1 MRKSRIDTVKGEM
14 DMKEFNFLASEL
26 DTMKENGT
34 FQELPIIESL
44 QGSTVKMK
52 GKDIIQLSSNNYLG
66 LTSHPRLQKAAEEA
80 VKRYGAGTGSVR
92 TIAGTF
98 TMHDE
103 LEKKLASFKNTEA
116 ALVFQSGF
124 TANQGILSSIL
135 TKDDIVISDEL
146 NHASIIDGI
155 RLTKAGKKVYQHADM
170 EDLEKILKKSMNYRM
185 RLIVTDGVFSMD
197 GDIAPLPE
205 IVRLAEQYD
214 AFVMV
219 DDAHA
224 SGVLGENGRGTVHH
238 FGLDGKVHIQVGTL
252 SKAIGVLGG
261 YAAGSKVLIDYL
273 KHKGRPFLFS
283 TSHPPAVTA
292 ACIEAVNVLMEEPS
306 LIKKLWDNT
315 SYFKKELEKIGLP
328 MIKSETPITPILIGD
343 EAEACRFSST
353 LFELGL
359 FAQAI
364 VFPTVPKG
372 KARIRTI
379 MTAQHSKEELDKA
392 LEIIETGAKKA
403 GLL

>member
-1 MRKSRIDTVKGEM
+1 
-14 DMKEFNFLASEL
+14 MKEFNFLASEL
-26 DTMKENGT
+26 DTMKKNGT

-315 SYFKKELEKIGLP
+315 AYFKKGLEKIGLP
-328 MIKSETPITPILIGD
+328 LIKNETPITPILIGD
-343 EAEACRFSST
+343 EAEACRFSNT

-379 MTAQHSKEELDKA
+379 MTAQHSKEELDQA

>member
-1 MRKSRIDTVKGEM
+1 
-14 DMKEFNFLASEL
+14 MKEFNFLASEL
-26 DTMKENGT
+26 DKMKENGT

-44 QGSTVKMK
+44 QGSIVKMK

-315 SYFKKELEKIGLP
+315 AYFKKELEKMGLP
-328 MIKSETPITPILIGD
+328 LIKSETPITPILIGD
-343 EAEACRFSST
+343 EAEACRFSNT
-353 LFELGL
+353 LFEFGL

>member
-1 MRKSRIDTVKGEM
+1 MRKSRIDTVKGEI

-252 SKAIGVLGG
+252 SKAICVLGG

-328 MIKSETPITPILIGD
+328 LIKSETPITPILIGD
-343 EAEACRFSST
+343 EAEACRFSNT

>member
-1 MRKSRIDTVKGEM
+1 
-14 DMKEFNFLASEL
+14 MKEFNFLASEL
-26 DTMKENGT
+26 NTMKENGT
-34 FQELPIIESL
+34 FQELPIIESM

-135 TKDDIVISDEL
+135 TKDDLVISDEL

-315 SYFKKELEKIGLP
+315 AHFKKELEKIGLP
-328 MIKSETPITPILIGD
+328 LIKSETPITPILIGD
-343 EAEACRFSST
+343 EAEACRFSNT

-392 LEIIETGAKKA
+392 LEIIQTGAKKA

>member
-1 MRKSRIDTVKGEM
+1 
-14 DMKEFNFLASEL
+14 MKEFNFLASEL
-26 DTMKENGT
+26 DKMKENGT

-98 TMHDE
+98 TMHNE

-315 SYFKKELEKIGLP
+315 AYFKKELEKIGLP
-328 MIKSETPITPILIGD
+328 LIKSETPITPILIGD
-343 EAEACRFSST
+343 EAEACRFSNT

>member
-1 MRKSRIDTVKGEM
+1 
-14 DMKEFNFLASEL
+14 MKEFNFLASEL
-26 DTMKENGT
+26 DKMKENGT

-238 FGLDGKVHIQVGTL
+238 FGLNGKVHIQVGTL

-315 SYFKKELEKIGLP
+315 AYFKKELEKIGLP
-328 MIKSETPITPILIGD
+328 LIKSETPITPILIGD
-343 EAEACRFSST
+343 EAEACRFSNT

>member
-1 MRKSRIDTVKGEM
+1 
-14 DMKEFNFLASEL
+14 MKEFNFLASEL
-26 DTMKENGT
+26 NTMKENGT
-34 FQELPIIESL
+34 FQELPIIESM

-135 TKDDIVISDEL
+135 TKDDLVISDEL

-238 FGLDGKVHIQVGTL
+238 YGLDGKVHIQVGTL

-315 SYFKKELEKIGLP
+315 AHFKKELEKIGLP
-328 MIKSETPITPILIGD
+328 LIKSETPITPILIGD
-343 EAEACRFSST
+343 EAAACRFSNT

-392 LEIIETGAKKA
+392 LEIIQTGAKKA

>member
-1 MRKSRIDTVKGEM
+1 
-14 DMKEFNFLASEL
+14 MKEFNFLASEL

-328 MIKSETPITPILIGD
+328 LIKSETPITPILIGD
-343 EAEACRFSST
+343 EAEACRFSSA

>member
-1 MRKSRIDTVKGEM
+1 
-14 DMKEFNFLASEL
+14 MKEFNFLASEL

-80 VKRYGAGTGSVR
+80 VKLYGAGTGSVR

-103 LEKKLASFKNTEA
+103 LEQKLASFKNTEA

-328 MIKSETPITPILIGD
+328 LIKSETPITPILIGD
-343 EAEACRFSST
+343 EAEACRFSNT

>member
-1 MRKSRIDTVKGEM
+1 
-14 DMKEFNFLASEL
+14 MKEFTFLASEL
-26 DTMKENGT
+26 ETMKENGT

-66 LTSHPRLQKAAEEA
+66 LTSHPRLQKAARDA
-80 VKRYGAGTGSVR
+80 VEQYGAGTGSVR

-98 TMHDE
+98 TMHAE
-103 LEKKLASFKNTEA
+103 LEKKLASFKKTEA

-155 RLTKAGKKVYQHADM
+155 RLTKAGRKVYEHANM
-170 EDLEKILKKSMNYRM
+170 EDLEKILKKSMNYRT

-197 GDIAPLPE
+197 GDIAPLPD

-292 ACIEAVNVLMEEPS
+292 ACIEALNVLMEEPS
-306 LIKKLWDNT
+306 FIKKLWDN
-315 SYFKKELEKIGLP
+315 SAYFKKGLENIGLP
-328 MIKSETPITPILIGD
+328 LIKSETPITPILIGD
-343 EAEACRFSST
+343 EAETCRFSHM
-353 LFELGL
+353 LFELGV

-372 KARIRTI
+372 RARIRTM
-379 MTAQHSKEELDKA
+379 MTAQHTKEELDKA
-392 LEIIETGAKKA
+392 LEIIETGARKA

>member
-1 MRKSRIDTVKGEM
+1 
-14 DMKEFNFLASEL
+14 MKEFNFLASEL

-315 SYFKKELEKIGLP
+315 AYFKKELEKIGLP
-328 MIKSETPITPILIGD
+328 LIKSETPITPILIGD
-343 EAEACRFSST
+343 EAEACRFSNT

>member
-1 MRKSRIDTVKGEM
+1 
-14 DMKEFNFLASEL
+14 MKEFNFLASEL

-34 FQELPIIESL
+34 FQELPIIEAL

-315 SYFKKELEKIGLP
+315 AYFKKELEKIGLP
-328 MIKSETPITPILIGD
+328 LIKSETPITPILIGD
-343 EAEACRFSST
+343 EAEACRFSNT

>member
-1 MRKSRIDTVKGEM
+1 MRKSRIDTVKGEI

-328 MIKSETPITPILIGD
+328 LIKSETPITPILIGD
-343 EAEACRFSST
+343 EAEACRFSNT